1 MFVLNDPITQ
11 SNGEIKV
18 WLNDWWMTRKAM
30 GGEKINKRFYLPVF
44 FKLVLLIW
52 VSFKHG
58 HFIDGKNAWI
68 TAKQANALLTFS
80 TQLFWVQIN
89 PECLMWVS
97 KHCRGCYSVESCYLK
112 DQQPAVYTLYSFAW
126 INWWSKAPLLS
137 QWEKSTGDNLKNGKE
152 LVYICNWQKDW
163 GESSFHHTILK
174 IFLEFLFAVHTSIGH
189 YCVAPISW

>member
-1 MFVLNDPITQ
+1 MGKLRF
-11 SNGEIKV
+11 
-18 WLNDWWMTRKAM
+18 DWMIDEWPGKQWVVRKL
-30 GGEKINKRFYLPVF
+30 IRDFIYLVF
-44 FKLVLLIW
+44 LKLVLLIW

-89 PECLMWVS
+89 PECLTWVR

-126 INWWSKAPLLS
+126 INWWSKAPLLP
-137 QWEKSTGDNLKNGKE
+137 QWEKSTGDNLKNWKE
-152 LVYICNWQKDW
+152 LVYICNWHKDW
-163 GESSFHHTILK
+163 GETSFHTILK
-174 IFLEFLFAVHTSIGH
+174 IFLEFLFAVHTSISH

>member
-18 WLNDWWMTRKAM
+18 WLNDWWMTRKAT
-30 GGEKINKRFYLPVF
+30 GGEIINKRFYLPVF

-58 HFIDGKNAWI
+58 HFIDGKMHE
-68 TAKQANALLTFS
+68 LLPNKPTLS
-80 TQLFWVQIN
+80 SPLGPSCSHVQIN

-126 INWWSKAPLLS
+126 ISWWSKAPLLP
-137 QWEKSTGDNLKNGKE
+137 QWEKSTGDIYLQLTERLRGNKFSSYNIENIPRIPNLR
-152 LVYICNWQKDW
+152 CTHQ
-163 GESSFHHTILK
+163 
-174 IFLEFLFAVHTSIGH
+174 
-189 YCVAPISW
+189 